1 MKALLVSHS
10 SAVENMGGAELTL
23 LQMID
28 EWRRHRPDIEFIVV
42 ARTPEGRLQPAL
54 EFRDVPCI
62 TIDFDSWV
70 LPVVRELPAHRILT
84 DVMDSRAVS
93 AIVTVIREHRPDVV
107 ITNTIVSPWGA
118 LAAKIVGVPHVWF
131 VHEYGDLDH
140 GLDFRIGRDETF
152 GDIALLSELVV
163 ANSRTMHDHLQQW
176 IPADSMTIA
185 YPPIDLSRAMGRLR
199 EHRDPAADLRVVLV
213 GRLARSKGYGRL
225 LDAIAALRDEGILI
239 RADLIGGSSASER
252 TAVVDRIAELGL
264 EELVTVVGEM
274 ADPFPLMRTADVGIM
289 ASDFEAFGRVTV
301 EYMALG
307 LPVIAADSGANR
319 ELVRDGETGWIFSLD
334 DPAALV
340 NALRNAHS
348 DRFEVRR
355 RGEAAR
361 RSAYDEV
368 AVRWP
373 LSSAVDRIEAVV
385 AAGPRRMTRLPR
397 ITWDRLRFPSV
408 VDQYAE
414 EQAALRVAV
423 SSSRT
428 WRVGRV
434 LDITIRPILPLAR
447 IARKV
452 LRQIGRSRPGR

>member
-23 LQMID
+23 LQTID

-42 ARTPEGRLQPAL
+42 ARTPEGRLQPEL
-54 EFRDVPCI
+54 ERRGVPCI

-70 LPVVRELPAHRILT
+70 LPMVREVPAHRILT
-84 DVMDSRAVS
+84 DVMDSRAV
-93 AIVTVIREHRPDVV
+93 ATIAALIREHRPDVV
-107 ITNTIVSPWGA
+107 VTNTIVSPWGA

-152 GDIALLSELVV
+152 DDIALLSELVV

-185 YPPIDLSRAMGRLR
+185 YPPIDLSRATGRLR
-199 EHRDPAADLRVVLV
+199 EDSDPAADLRVVLV
-213 GRLARSKGYGRL
+213 GRLARSKGYARL
-225 LDAIAALRDEGILI
+225 LDAIAALRDEGIRI
-239 RADLIGGSSASER
+239 RSDLIGGSSAGER
-252 TAVVDRIAELGL
+252 ALVVDRIAELGL
-264 EELVTVVGEM
+264 EGLVAVVGEM
-274 ADPFPLMRTADVGIM
+274 ADPFPLMEKADVGIM

-334 DPAALV
+334 EPDALV
-340 NALRNAHS
+340 DALRNAHS
-348 DRFEVRR
+348 DRAEVRR

-361 RSAYDEV
+361 RSALDEV

-373 LSSAVDRIEAVV
+373 LSSAIDRIEEVV
-385 AAGPRRMTRLPR
+385 TAGPHRMTRLPR
-397 ITWDRLRFPSV
+397 ITWDRLRFPAV

-414 EQAALRVAV
+414 EQAALRVEV

-428 WRVGRV
+428 WRVGRA
-434 LDITIRPILPLAR
+434 LDVAIRPALPFAR
-447 IARKV
+447 IVRDIV
-452 LRQIGRSRPGR
+452 RRIGRG

>member
-23 LQMID
+23 LQTID

-42 ARTPEGRLQPAL
+42 ARTPEGRLQPEL
-54 EFRDVPCI
+54 ERRGVPCI

-70 LPVVRELPAHRILT
+70 LPMVREVPAHRILT
-84 DVMDSRAVS
+84 DVMDSRAV
-93 AIVTVIREHRPDVV
+93 ATIAALIREHRPDVV
-107 ITNTIVSPWGA
+107 VTNTIVSPWGA

-152 GDIALLSELVV
+152 DDIALLSELVV

-185 YPPIDLSRAMGRLR
+185 YPPIDLSRATGRLR
-199 EHRDPAADLRVVLV
+199 EDSDPAADLRVVLV
-213 GRLARSKGYGRL
+213 GRLARSKGYARL
-225 LDAIAALRDEGILI
+225 LDAIAALRDEGIRI
-239 RADLIGGSSASER
+239 RSDLIGGSSAGER
-252 TAVVDRIAELGL
+252 ALVVDRIAELGL
-264 EELVTVVGEM
+264 EELVAVVGEM
-274 ADPFPLMRTADVGIM
+274 ADPFPLMAKADVGIM

-334 DPAALV
+334 EPDALV
-340 NALRNAHS
+340 DALRNAHS
-348 DRFEVRR
+348 DRAEVRR

-361 RSAYDEV
+361 RSALDEV

-373 LSSAVDRIEAVV
+373 LSSAIDRIEEVV
-385 AAGPRRMTRLPR
+385 TAGPHRMTRLPR
-397 ITWDRLRFPSV
+397 ITWDRLRFPAV

-414 EQAALRVAV
+414 EQAALRVEV

-428 WRVGRV
+428 WKVGQA
-434 LDITIRPILPLAR
+434 LETAIRPVLPVAKAIRRAR
-447 IARKV
+447 RQRK
-452 LRQIGRSRPGR
+452 RG